1 MHYYLISGVEMK
13 KFSLL
18 LKQQI
23 KINTL
28 QNELDTLKRHLK
40 DGMYGNFMIYANNSE
55 EIEYL
60 RKENKRLR
68 LKNKELKEMLNNE
81 TTSKKRK

>member
-1 MHYYLISGVEMK
+1 MK

-28 QNELDTLKRHLK
+28 QNQLDTLQKQLK
-40 DGMYGNFMIYANNSE
+40 EGLYGNFMIYANNVE
-55 EIEYL
+55 EIEEL
-60 RKENKRLR
+60 KKENKRLR
-68 LKNKELKEMLNNE
+68 LKIKELKEML
-81 TTSKKRK
+81 K

>member
-13 KFSLL
+13 RFNLL

-28 QNELDTLKRHLK
+28 QNQLDTLQRQLK
-40 DGMYGNFMIYANNSE
+40 EGLYGNFMIYANNVE
-55 EIEYL
+55 EIEEL
-60 RKENKRLR
+60 KKENKRLR
-68 LKNKELKEMLNNE
+68 AKIKELKEMV
-81 TTSKKRK
+81 K

>member
-13 KFSLL
+13 RFNLL

-28 QNELDTLKRHLK
+28 QNQLDTLQRQLK
-40 DGMYGNFMIYANNSE
+40 DGLYGNFMIYANNTEMIE
-55 EIEYL
+55 EL
-60 RKENKRLR
+60 KKENKRLR
-68 LKNKELKEMLNNE
+68 AKVKELKETLNE
-81 TTSKKRK
+81 KK

>member
-13 KFSLL
+13 RFNLL

-28 QNELDTLKRHLK
+28 QNQLDTLQKQLK
-40 DGMYGNFMIYANNSE
+40 DGLYGNFMIYANNTEMIE
-55 EIEYL
+55 EL
-60 RKENKRLR
+60 KKENKRLR
-68 LKNKELKEMLNNE
+68 AKVKELKETLNE
-81 TTSKKRK
+81 KK